1 MTSSPSATS
10 RLRETEAV
18 ATAARPRAATISA
31 AVVADVC
38 ALIRDGKP
46 VQRELPDGGR
56 LHVDRALPFLV
67 VYRRPVRRKDL
78 DTDLLVKG
86 EASHLTVSGSAKHR
100 EGLARL
106 VDGVIGVLSEN
117 FGAVLLIELWA
128 GPDDQEGEDQPLRFG
143 IHRSKSGRLGSTL
156 DVLDRALG
164 EIRIKGQHALVET
177 VAATNVFPPGMRP
190 LITAQR
196 AKELNCDVIGIEVPP
211 VYRDAAANATFP
223 LVRRALHRGISR
235 SMQRAVFEF
244 TRRQTSHRPPHYQA
258 LGRRSFNKS
267 LWQVD
272 RELAAVSNTFD
283 FILQVTPTNVDE
295 AWSRFRRGRF
305 EREPD
310 FASRPLKIDPS
321 LVKRDLFRI
330 PLERVEDPTLAQLL
344 RDQQSEIDR
353 KLSMLGDRGTPRFLY
368 GSLQVYGGVPDSLL
382 AVAQDILDRVPPRS
396 RDESM
401 RRTIDATGFALR
413 AEAELDYYRGQS
425 PDVVSRVEIR
435 RDISALTVSRGNV
448 LIPASAKIPLSRVD
462 ALLAH
467 EIGTHVVTYVN
478 GRAQRF
484 RQLYVGLPDYEELQ
498 EGIAVVAEYLAGGL
512 SRPRLRLLAARV
524 VASRHMIEGATFV
537 EVFRELDRT
546 YDFAHRTAF
555 GITTRVF
562 RGGGLTKDVSYLR
575 GLLGMLDY
583 LGKGGDYPS
592 LLVGKFGPEHIPIIE
607 ELRWR
612 EVLVPSV
619 VRPRYLDDPAGVER
633 LAALRKSSSV
643 LDLVTVVARKGR
655 RK

>member
-1 MTSSPSATS
+1 M
-10 RLRETEAV
+10 
-18 ATAARPRAATISA
+18 TAAPSGTRRSRVSTALTNPARPQAATISTA
-31 AVVADVC
+31 FVAEVC

-56 LHVDRALPFLV
+56 IHVDRALPFLV
-67 VYRRPVRRKDL
+67 VYRRPVRRKDV
-78 DTDLLVKG
+78 DTDQLVKG

-106 VDGVIGVLSEN
+106 IDGVVGALGESY
-117 FGAVLLIELWA
+117 GAVLLIELWA
-128 GPDDQEGEDQPLRFG
+128 TPDDPEVDVQSLRFG
-143 IHRSKSGRLGSTL
+143 IHRSKGGRLGRTL
-156 DVLDRALG
+156 DVLDQALS
-164 EIRIKGQHALVET
+164 EIRIKGRDASVESI
-177 VAATNVFPPGMRP
+177 ADSKVFPPGMRP
-190 LITAQR
+190 LMTAQR
-196 AKELNCDVIGIEVPP
+196 ALELNCHMLGMEVSP
-211 VYRDAAANATFP
+211 VYRDAATNETFP

-235 SMQRAVFEF
+235 SIQRAVFEF

-258 LGRRSFNKS
+258 LGRQSFVKS

-272 RELAAVSNTFD
+272 RELAAISNTFD

-295 AWSRFRRGRF
+295 AWNRFRRGRF

-321 LVKRDLFRI
+321 LAKRELFRI

-344 RDQQSEIDR
+344 RDQQSEMDR
-353 KLSMLGDRGTPRFLY
+353 KLTMLGDRGTPKFLY
-368 GSLQVYGGVPDSLL
+368 GSLQVYGGVPDALL
-382 AVAQDILDRVPPRS
+382 AAAQDILDRVPPRS

-401 RRTIDATGFALR
+401 RSTIDATEFASR
-413 AEAELDYYRGQS
+413 AQAEIDYYRLQS
-425 PDVVSRVEIR
+425 PDVLSKVEIR
-435 RDISALTVSRGNV
+435 RDVSALTVSRGNV
-448 LIPASAKIPLSRVD
+448 LVPASAKIPLSRVD

-484 RQLYVGLPDYEELQ
+484 RQLYVGLPGYEELQ

-546 YDFAHRTAF
+546 YDFEHRTAF

-575 GLLGMLDY
+575 GFLGMLDY
-583 LGKGGDYPS
+583 LREGGDYSS

-612 EVLVPSV
+612 EVLAPSV
-619 VRPRYLDDPAGVER
+619 LRPRYLDDPAGVQR
-633 LAALRKSSSV
+633 LAALRQSSNV
-643 LDLVTVVARKGR
+643 LDLVKIKTK
-655 RK
+655 

>member
-1 MTSSPSATS
+1 MTEAPSGTSPACVSA
-10 RLRETEAV
+10 AV
-18 ATAARPRAATISA
+18 ATPPRTQAAPISTA
-31 AVVADVC
+31 FVADLC

-67 VYRRPVRRKDL
+67 VYRRPVRRKDV
-78 DTDLLVKG
+78 DTDQLVKG

-100 EGLARL
+100 EGLAML
-106 VDGVIGVLSEN
+106 IDGVVGALGESY
-117 FGAVLLIELWA
+117 GAVLLIELWA
-128 GPDDQEGEDQPLRFG
+128 TPDDPEAADQSLRFG
-143 IHRSKSGRLGSTL
+143 IHRSQGGRLGRTL
-156 DVLDRALG
+156 DVLDQALS
-164 EIRIKGQHALVET
+164 EIRIKGQNTSVESIT
-177 VAATNVFPPGMRP
+177 DSKAFPPGMRP
-190 LITAQR
+190 LMTTQR
-196 AKELNCDVIGIEVPP
+196 ALELNCHMLGIEVSP
-211 VYRDAAANATFP
+211 VYRDPATNETFP

-235 SMQRAVFEF
+235 SIQRAVFEF
-244 TRRQTSHRPPHYQA
+244 TRRQTSHRPPRYQA
-258 LGRRSFNKS
+258 LGRQSFVKS

-272 RELAAVSNTFD
+272 RELAAISNTFD
-283 FILQVTPTNVDE
+283 FILQVSPTNVDE
-295 AWSRFRRGRF
+295 AWNRFRRDRF

-310 FASRPLKIDPS
+310 FASRPLKFDPS
-321 LVKRDLFRI
+321 LTKRELFRI

-344 RDQQSEIDR
+344 RDQQSEMDR
-353 KLSMLGDRGTPRFLY
+353 KLTMLGDRGTPRFLY
-368 GSLQVYGGVPDSLL
+368 GSLQVYGGVPDALL
-382 AVAQDILDRVPPRS
+382 AAAQDILDRVPPRS

-401 RRTIDATGFALR
+401 RSTIDATEFASR
-413 AEAELDYYRGQS
+413 AQAEIDYYRLQS
-425 PDVVSRVEIR
+425 PDVLSKVEIR
-435 RDISALTVSRGNV
+435 RDVSALTVSRGNV
-448 LIPASAKIPLSRVD
+448 LVPASAKIPRSRVD
-462 ALLAH
+462 ALIAH

-484 RQLYVGLPDYEELQ
+484 RQLYVGLPGYEELQ

-575 GLLGMLDY
+575 GFLGMLDY
-583 LGKGGDYPS
+583 LREGGDYAS

-612 EVLVPSV
+612 EVLAPSV
-619 VRPRYLDDPAGVER
+619 LRPRYLDDPVGVER
-633 LAALRKSSSV
+633 LAALRKSSTV
-643 LDLVTVVARKGR
+643 LELVKIKAR
-655 RK
+655 

>member
-1 MTSSPSATS
+1 MTLTPSGTSRPRSSKATS
-10 RLRETEAV
+10 TSGRQG
-18 ATAARPRAATISA
+18 PSTISA
-31 AVVADVC
+31 AFVSEVC
-38 ALIRDGKP
+38 HLIRAGKP

-67 VYRRPVRRKDL
+67 VYRSPVRRDDV
-78 DTDLLVKG
+78 DTDQLIKG

-100 EGLARL
+100 DGVARL
-106 VDGVIGVLSEN
+106 VDGVVGVLSES

-128 GPDDQEGEDQPLRFG
+128 QPNDAEAANQSLRFG
-143 IHRSKSGRLGSTL
+143 IHRAKEGRMGRTL
-156 DVLDRALG
+156 DVLDRALSG
-164 EIRIKGQHALVET
+164 IRIKGQSAVVESL
-177 VAATNVFPPGMRP
+177 ADSKVFPPGMRT
-190 LITAQR
+190 LMAAHR
-196 AKELNCDVIGIEVPP
+196 AAELNCHMLGIEVSP
-211 VYRDAAANATFP
+211 VYRDPKTHETFP
-223 LVRRALHRGISR
+223 LVRRALHRGVSR
-235 SMQRAVFEF
+235 SIQRTVFEF

-258 LGRRSFNKS
+258 LGRQSFVKA

-272 RELAAVSNTFD
+272 RELAGISNTFD

-295 AWSRFRRGRF
+295 AWNRFRRGRF

-321 LVKRDLFRI
+321 LVKRDLFKI

-353 KLSMLGDRGTPRFLY
+353 KLTMLGDRGTPKFLY
-368 GSLQVYGGVPDSLL
+368 GSLQVYGGVPDDLL
-382 AVAQDILDRVPPRS
+382 SVAQEILDRVPPRS

-401 RRTIDATGFALR
+401 RSTIDATEFAIR
-413 AEAELDYYRGQS
+413 AQAEIDYYRSQS
-425 PDVVSRVEIR
+425 SDVLSTVEIR
-435 RDISALTVSRGNV
+435 RDVSALTVSRGNV
-448 LIPASAKIPLSRVD
+448 LVPASSKIPLSRVD
-462 ALLAH
+462 ALIAH

-478 GRAQRF
+478 GHAQRF
-484 RQLYVGLPDYEELQ
+484 RQLYVGLPGYEELQ

-583 LGKGGDYPS
+583 LREGGDYAS

-612 EVLVPSV
+612 EVLAPSV
-619 VRPRYLDDPAGVER
+619 LRPRYLDDPAGIER
-633 LAALRKSSSV
+633 LAALRKSWTV
-643 LDLVTVVARKGR
+643 LDLVNVKSR
-655 RK
+655 

>member
-1 MTSSPSATS
+1 M
-10 RLRETEAV
+10 
-18 ATAARPRAATISA
+18 TAAPSGTSASRVSKALTTPARPQAATISTA
-31 AVVADVC
+31 FVADVC

-46 VQRELPDGGR
+46 VQRELPDRGR

-78 DTDLLVKG
+78 DTDQLVKG
-86 EASHLTVSGSAKHR
+86 EASYLTVSGSAKHQ

-106 VDGVIGVLSEN
+106 IDGVVGALGESY
-117 FGAVLLIELWA
+117 GAVLLIELWA
-128 GPDDQEGEDQPLRFG
+128 TPDDPETGVQSLRFG
-143 IHRSKSGRLGSTL
+143 IHGSKGGRLGRTL
-156 DVLDRALG
+156 DVLDQALS
-164 EIRIKGQHALVET
+164 EIRIKGRNTSVESIT
-177 VAATNVFPPGMRP
+177 DSKAFPPGMRP
-190 LITAQR
+190 LMTTQR
-196 AKELNCDVIGIEVPP
+196 ALELNCHMLGIEVSP
-211 VYRDAAANATFP
+211 VYRDPATSETFP

-235 SMQRAVFEF
+235 SIQRAVFEF
-244 TRRQTSHRPPHYQA
+244 TRRQTSHRPPRYQA
-258 LGRRSFNKS
+258 LGRQSFVKS

-272 RELAAVSNTFD
+272 RELAAISNTFD
-283 FILQVTPTNVDE
+283 FILQVSPTNVDE
-295 AWSRFRRGRF
+295 AWNRFRRDRF

-310 FASRPLKIDPS
+310 FASRPLKFDPS
-321 LVKRDLFRI
+321 LTKRELFRI

-344 RDQQSEIDR
+344 RDQQSEMDR
-353 KLSMLGDRGTPRFLY
+353 KLTMLGDRGTPRFLY
-368 GSLQVYGGVPDSLL
+368 GSLQVYGGVPDALL
-382 AVAQDILDRVPPRS
+382 AAAQDILDRVPPRS

-401 RRTIDATGFALR
+401 RSTIDATEFALR
-413 AEAELDYYRGQS
+413 AQAEIDYYRLQS
-425 PDVVSRVEIR
+425 PDVLSKVEIR
-435 RDISALTVSRGNV
+435 RDVSALTVSRGNV
-448 LIPASAKIPLSRVD
+448 LVPASAKIPRSRVD
-462 ALLAH
+462 ALIAH

-484 RQLYVGLPDYEELQ
+484 RQLYVGLPGYEELQ

-575 GLLGMLDY
+575 GFLGMLDY
-583 LGKGGDYPS
+583 LREGGDYAS

-612 EVLVPSV
+612 DVLAPSV
-619 VRPRYLDDPAGVER
+619 LRPRYLDDPAGVER
-633 LAALRKSSSV
+633 LAALRKSSTV
-643 LDLVTVVARKGR
+643 LELVKIKAR
-655 RK
+655 

>member
-1 MTSSPSATS
+1 MTTS
-10 RLRETEAV
+10 TSG
-18 ATAARPRAATISA
+18 TARPRASRAAATPGRPGAATISTA
-31 AVVADVC
+31 FVADVC

-46 VQRELPDGGR
+46 VQCELPEGGR

-78 DTDLLVKG
+78 DTDQLVKG
-86 EASHLTVSGSAKHR
+86 EASHLAVSGSAKHR
-100 EGLARL
+100 EGLTRL
-106 VDGVIGVLSEN
+106 VDGVVGALSES

-128 GPDDQEGEDQPLRFG
+128 APDDSEAGDRPLRFG
-143 IHRSKSGRLGSTL
+143 IHRSKGGLLARTL
-156 DVLDRALG
+156 DVLDQALG
-164 EIRIKGQHALVET
+164 EIKIKGQHALVESI
-177 VAATNVFPPGMRP
+177 ADSKVFPPGMRP
-190 LITAQR
+190 LMTAQR
-196 AKELNCDVIGIEVPP
+196 AGALNCHVLGIEVSP
-211 VYRDAAANATFP
+211 VYRDAATNEPFP

-235 SMQRAVFEF
+235 SIQRAVFEF

-258 LGRRSFNKS
+258 LGRQSFVKS

-272 RELAAVSNTFD
+272 RELAGISNTFD

-295 AWSRFRRGRF
+295 AWNRFRRGQF

-310 FASRPLKIDPS
+310 FASRPLKLDPS
-321 LVKRDLFRI
+321 LVKRELFKI

-344 RDQQSEIDR
+344 RDQQSEMDR
-353 KLSMLGDRGTPRFLY
+353 KLTMLGDRGTPKFLY
-368 GSLQVYGGVPDSLL
+368 GSLQVYGGVPDALL
-382 AVAQDILDRVPPRS
+382 DVAQDILDRVPPRS

-401 RRTIDATGFALR
+401 RSTIDATGFALR
-413 AEAELDYYRGQS
+413 AQAELDYYRRQS
-425 PDVVSRVEIR
+425 PDVLSRVEIR
-435 RDISALTVSRGNV
+435 DDVSALTVSRGNV

-462 ALLAH
+462 ALIAH

-478 GRAQRF
+478 GRAQHF
-484 RQLYVGLPDYEELQ
+484 RQLYVGLPGYEELQ

-512 SRPRLRLLAARV
+512 SRPRMRLLAARV

-537 EVFRELDRT
+537 DVFRELDRT

-575 GLLGMLDY
+575 GFLGMLDY
-583 LGKGGDYPS
+583 LRDGGDYAS

-619 VRPRYLDDPAGVER
+619 LRPRYLDDPAGIER
-633 LAALRKSSSV
+633 LAALRNSTKV
-643 LDLVTVVARKGR
+643 LDLVNIKTRQG
-655 RK
+655 

>member
-1 MTSSPSATS
+1 MTPT
-10 RLRETEAV
+10 
-18 ATAARPRAATISA
+18 RPQAATISTA
-31 AVVADVC
+31 FVAEVC
-38 ALIRDGKP
+38 ALIREGKP

-67 VYRRPVRRKDL
+67 VYRRPVRRKDI
-78 DTDLLVKG
+78 DTDQLVKG
-86 EASHLTVSGSAKHR
+86 EASHLTASGSSKHR
-100 EGLARL
+100 DGLAKL
-106 VDGVIGVLSEN
+106 VDGVVGALTESY
-117 FGAVLLIELWA
+117 GAVLLIELWA
-128 GPDDQEGEDQPLRFG
+128 APDDEESGTGALKFG
-143 IHRSKSGRLGSTL
+143 IHRSKGGRLGRTL
-156 DVLDRALG
+156 DVLDRALA
-164 EIRIKGQHALVET
+164 EIRIKGHDAIVESLADSK
-177 VAATNVFPPGMRP
+177 VSPPGMRP

-196 AKELNCDVIGIEVPP
+196 ALELNCHVLGIEVSP
-211 VYRDAAANATFP
+211 VYRDATTNETFP
-223 LVRRALHRGISR
+223 LVRRALHRGVSR
-235 SMQRAVFEF
+235 SIQRAVFEF

-258 LGRRSFNKS
+258 LGRQSFVKS

-283 FILQVTPTNVDE
+283 FILQVSPTNMDE
-295 AWSRFRRGRF
+295 AWNQFRRARF
-305 EREPD
+305 ETEPD
-310 FASRPLKIDPS
+310 FASRPLKLDPS
-321 LVKRDLFRI
+321 LIKRDLFRI

-353 KLSMLGDRGTPRFLY
+353 KLTMLGDRGTPRFLF
-368 GSLQVYGGVPDSLL
+368 GSLQVYGGVPDGLL
-382 AVAQDILDRVPPRS
+382 AVALEILDRVPPRS

-401 RRTIDATGFALR
+401 RITIDATEFARR
-413 AEAELDYYRGQS
+413 AQGEIDYYRRQS
-425 PDVVSRVEIR
+425 ADVHSRVEVR
-435 RDISALTVSRGNV
+435 RDISTLTVSRGNV
-448 LIPASAKIPLSRVD
+448 LVPSSARIPVSRVD

-484 RQLYVGLPDYEELQ
+484 RQLYVGLPGYEELQ

-524 VASRHMIEGATFV
+524 VACQKMIEGANFV

-546 YDFAHRTAF
+546 YDFAQRTAF

-583 LGKGGDYPS
+583 LRKDGDYPS

-619 VRPRYLDDPAGVER
+619 LRPRYLDDPDGVRR
-633 LAALRKSSSV
+633 LAVLRSSSTV
-643 LDLVTVVARKGR
+643 LDLVNVRPKKER
-655 RK
+655 RS

>member
-1 MTSSPSATS
+1 MPGRT
-10 RLRETEAV
+10 
-18 ATAARPRAATISA
+18 RPATISTA
-31 AVVADVC
+31 FVSDVC
-38 ALIRDGKP
+38 SLIRDAKP

-67 VYRRPVRRKDL
+67 VYRHPVRRKDL
-78 DTDLLVKG
+78 DTDLLVRG

-100 EGLARL
+100 DGVARL
-106 VDGVIGVLSEN
+106 VDGVVGVLSES

-128 GPDDQEGEDQPLRFG
+128 SPDDQEAEAHPLSFG
-143 IHRSKSGRLGSTL
+143 IHRSKGAKLGSTL
-156 DVLDRALG
+156 DVLDLALG
-164 EIRIKGQHALVET
+164 EIRIKGQHPLVEP
-177 VAATNVFPPGMRP
+177 VAQTKVSPPGMRP
-190 LITAQR
+190 LMTAQR
-196 AKELNCDVIGIEVPP
+196 AAELNCHVIGIEVPP
-211 VYRDAAANATFP
+211 VYRDAATNETFP
-223 LVRRALHRGISR
+223 LVRRALHRGVSR
-235 SMQRAVFEF
+235 SIQRAVFEF

-258 LGRRSFNKS
+258 LGRQSFNKS

-295 AWSRFRRGRF
+295 AWSRFHRGRF
-305 EREPD
+305 QKVPD

-330 PLERVEDPTLAQLL
+330 ALERVEDPTLAQLL

-353 KLSMLGDRGTPRFLY
+353 KLTMLGDRGTSRFLL

-382 AVAQDILDRVPPRS
+382 AVAEDILDRVPPRS

-401 RRTIDATGFALR
+401 RSTIDAGEFASRAR
-413 AEAELDYYRGQS
+413 AEIDYYRSQS
-425 PDVVSRVEIR
+425 SEVVSTVEIR
-435 RDISALTVSRGNV
+435 PDVSALTVSRGNV
-448 LIPASAKIPLSRVD
+448 LVPASARFPLSRVD
-462 ALLAH
+462 ALIAH

-478 GRAQRF
+478 GHAQRF
-484 RQLYVGLPDYEELQ
+484 RQLYVGLPGYEELQ

-512 SRPRLRLLAARV
+512 SRPRLRLLAARI

-575 GLLGMLDY
+575 GLLGMLEY
-583 LGKGGDYPS
+583 LRGGGDFAS

-612 EVLVPSV
+612 EVLAPSV
-619 VRPRYLDDPAGVER
+619 LRPRYLDDPAGVAR
-633 LAALRKSSSV
+633 LASLRSSSTV
-643 LDLVTVVARKGR
+643 FDLINPKTR
-655 RK
+655 

>member
-1 MTSSPSATS
+1 M
-10 RLRETEAV
+10 
-18 ATAARPRAATISA
+18 SA
-31 AVVADVC
+31 AFVSDVC
-38 ALIRDGKP
+38 ALIREGKP
-46 VQRELPDGGR
+46 VQQELPDGGR

-67 VYRRPVRRKDL
+67 VYRRPARR
-78 DTDLLVKG
+78 TDVGTDQLVKG

-106 VDGVIGVLSEN
+106 VDGVVGVLSESY
-117 FGAVLLIELWA
+117 GAVLLIELWA
-128 GPDDQEGEDQPLRFG
+128 EADDPEAGDQPLRFG
-143 IHRSKSGRLGSTL
+143 LHRSKGGRLGRTL

-164 EIRIKGQHALVET
+164 EIKIRGQHALVEAVT
-177 VAATNVFPPGMRP
+177 DTKVCAPGMRP
-190 LITAQR
+190 LMTAQR
-196 AKELNCDVIGIEVPP
+196 ALELNCHVLGIEVPP
-211 VYRDAAANATFP
+211 VYRDAATHETFP

-235 SMQRAVFEF
+235 SIQRSVFEF

-258 LGRRSFNKS
+258 LGRRSFVQS

-272 RELAAVSNTFD
+272 RELAAISNTFD
-283 FILQVTPTNVDE
+283 FVLQVTPTNVDE
-295 AWSRFRRGRF
+295 AWNGFRRSRF

-310 FASRPLKIDPS
+310 FASRPLKLDPS
-321 LVKRDLFRI
+321 LVKRDLFRV

-353 KLSMLGDRGTPRFLY
+353 KLTMLGDRGTPRFLY
-368 GSLQVYGGVPDSLL
+368 GSLQVYGGVPDALL
-382 AVAQDILDRVPPRS
+382 ELAQDILERVPPRS

-401 RRTIDATGFALR
+401 RSTIDAAGFALR
-413 AEAELDYYRGQS
+413 AQAELDYYRHQS
-425 PDVVSRVEIR
+425 PDVLSRVEIR
-435 RDISALTVSRGNV
+435 GDVFALTVSRGNV
-448 LIPASAKIPLSRVD
+448 LIPASVRIPHSRVE

-484 RQLYVGLPDYEELQ
+484 RQLYVGLPGYEELQ
-498 EGIAVVAEYLAGGL
+498 EGMAVVAEYLVGGL

-524 VASRHMIEGATFV
+524 VASRLMIEGATFV

-546 YDFAHRTAF
+546 YNFAHRTAF

-575 GLLGMLDY
+575 GLVGMLDY
-583 LGKGGDYPS
+583 LRNGGDYAS

-619 VRPRYLDDPAGVER
+619 LRPRYLDDPAGVER
-633 LAALRKSSSV
+633 LSALRNSSTV
-643 LDLVTVVARKGR
+643 LDLVNVRARKER
-655 RK
+655 RP

>member
-1 MTSSPSATS
+1 M
-10 RLRETEAV
+10 E
-18 ATAARPRAATISA
+18 
-31 AVVADVC
+31 VC
-38 ALIRDGKP
+38 ELIREGKP

-67 VYRRPVRRKDL
+67 VYRRPVRSKDL

-106 VDGVIGVLSEN
+106 VDGVVGVLSES

-128 GPDDQEGEDQPLRFG
+128 DPGGPEAGDPQLKFE
-143 IHRSKSGRLGSTL
+143 IHRSKRGRLGSTL

-164 EIRIKGQHALVET
+164 EIKIKGQHALVES
-177 VAATNVFPPGMRP
+177 VAETKISPPGMRP
-190 LITAQR
+190 LMAAQR
-196 AKELNCDVIGIEVPP
+196 ASEINCHVLGIQVPP
-211 VYRDAAANATFP
+211 VYRDATTNETFP

-235 SMQRAVFEF
+235 SIQRTVFEF

-258 LGRRSFNKS
+258 LGRQSFNKS

-283 FILQVTPTNVDE
+283 FILQVTPTNSDE
-295 AWSRFRRGRF
+295 AWNRFRRGRF

-353 KLSMLGDRGTPRFLY
+353 KLTMLGDRGTPSFLL

-382 AVAQDILDRVPPRS
+382 AAAQDILNRVPPRS

-401 RRTIDATGFALR
+401 RSTIDATEFASR
-413 AEAELDYYRGQS
+413 AQAEIDYYRSQS
-425 PDVVSRVEIR
+425 PEVHSTVEIR
-435 RDISALTVSRGNV
+435 RDVSALTVSRGNV
-448 LIPASAKIPLSRVD
+448 LVPASAKIPLSRVD
-462 ALLAH
+462 ALIAH

-478 GRAQRF
+478 GHAQRF
-484 RQLYVGLPDYEELQ
+484 RQLYVGLPGYEELQ

-524 VASRHMIEGATFV
+524 VASRHMIDGATFV

-575 GLLGMLDY
+575 GFLGMLDY
-583 LGKGGDYPS
+583 LREGGDYAS

-612 EVLVPSV
+612 EVLTPSV
-619 VRPRYLDDPAGVER
+619 LRPRYLDDPAGVAR
-633 LAALRKSSSV
+633 LAALRKSSTV
-643 LDLVTVVARKGR
+643 LDLINVKIR
-655 RK
+655 